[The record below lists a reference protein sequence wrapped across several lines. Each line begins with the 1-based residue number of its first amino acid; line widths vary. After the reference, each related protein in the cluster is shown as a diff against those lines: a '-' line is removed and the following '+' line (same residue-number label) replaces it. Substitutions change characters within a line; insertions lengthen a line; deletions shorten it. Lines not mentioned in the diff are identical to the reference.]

1 MKWMNTMFD
10 NCVEVLEILAE
21 MFNITYEEANVV
33 IFCII
38 EPIII
43 IVLILYIIRL
53 RKELKTFKIIK
64 R

>member
-1 MKWMNTMFD
+1 MNTMFD